1 MTESPSRRKPAAAR
15 PSADEM
21 LDAALRRAERVG
33 WGSLRLRELAA
44 DLEVPLSAVLV
55 HYRDA
60 DAIAD
65 AWFRR
70 ALAAML
76 APPPA
81 GFAALPARERLR
93 VMMLRWFDALAPH
106 RRVTGEML
114 SGKLYPSH
122 PHHWVPMI
130 FNLSRTIHWLRD
142 AAGLDADGRRRQL
155 EEVGLT
161 ALFLATLRDWVRDE
175 TPDQERTRARL
186 ARRLTR
192 SDRLMASLFRTPS
205 AGRPSPEGEGQEEG

>member
-1 MTESPSRRKPAAAR
+1 MPKTTKGASRRKAAGEAV
-15 PSADEM
+15 SAAQLLE
-21 LDAALRRAERVG
+21 AALLRAEEEG

-44 DLEVPLSAVLV
+44 DLGVPLSEVLA

-65 AWFRR
+65 AWFRQ

-81 GFAALPARERLR
+81 DFAALPAPERLR
-93 VMMLRWFDALAPH
+93 IVMLRWFDALAPH

-114 SGKLYPSH
+114 AGKLYPSH

-142 AAGLDADGRRRQL
+142 AAGLDAGGRRRQI

-161 ALFLATLRDWVRDE
+161 ALFLATLRDWLRDE
-175 TPDQERTRARL
+175 TPGQERTRARL
-186 ARRLTR
+186 ARRLAD
-192 SDRLMASLFRTPS
+192 SDRLMASLFRPPA
-205 AGRPSPEGEGQEEG
+205 AGSSPEDAG

>member
-1 MTESPSRRKPAAAR
+1 MTERSSRRKSKAEP
-15 PSADEM
+15 PSADRLLE
-21 LDAALRRAERVG
+21 AALLRAEDQG
-33 WGSLRLRELAA
+33 WGNLRLRELAA
-44 DLEVPLSAVLV
+44 DLGVPLSEVLV

-65 AWFRR
+65 AWFRQ

-81 GFAALPARERLR
+81 GFFELPAQERLR
-93 VMMLRWFDALAPH
+93 IMMLRWFDALAPH

-122 PHHWVPMI
+122 PHHWVPMV

-142 AAGLDADGRRRQL
+142 AAGLDAGGRRRQI

-161 ALFLATLRDWVRDE
+161 ALFLATLRDWLRDE
-175 TPDQERTRARL
+175 TPDQELTRARL
-186 ARRLTR
+186 ARRLA
-192 SDRLMASLFRTPS
+192 SGDRLMARLFRAPSGDPTP
-205 AGRPSPEGEGQEEG
+205 EEG

>member
-1 MTESPSRRKPAAAR
+1 MN
-15 PSADEM
+15 
-21 LDAALRRAERVG
+21 RAEDQG
-33 WGSLRLRELAA
+33 WDNLRLRDLAA
-44 DLEVPLSAVLV
+44 DLGVPLSEVLV

-65 AWFRR
+65 AWFRQ

-76 APPPA
+76 APPPE
-81 GFAALPARERLR
+81 GFFELPARERLR
-93 VMMLRWFDALAPH
+93 LMMLRWFDALEPH

-142 AAGLDADGRRRQL
+142 SAGLDAGGRRRQL

-175 TPDQERTRARL
+175 SPDQERTRARL
-186 ARRLTR
+186 ERRLAGA
-192 SDRLMASLFRTPS
+192 DRLMARLYGVEPDGTAESTGGG
-205 AGRPSPEGEGQEEG
+205 A